1 MNLITHVHS
10 LRRVEVANKL
20 MFMLST
26 VIPQISA
33 GAGYVSYAVI
43 CSSMY
48 SYLLVLLLATTSEIY
63 VPERF
68 TCFQGV
74 APQTVSAA

>member
-20 MFMLST
+20 MFMLLT

-48 SYLLVLLLATTSEIY
+48 SYLLLLLLVTTGEIY
-63 VPERF
+63 VAERF

-74 APQTVSAA
+74 APQTVSAT